1 MSVKLT
7 VSRLNP
13 AKRSNKFNQFI
24 WQLFYWGGLYNYK
37 VRLMAQLFYIF
48 YSLVYNGF
56 SLRAKG
62 VGSPSRERSTE
73 ILLSALSRSH
83 WGQLGRLAYRS
94 RPIFYIHQDEG
105 THCHSQES
113 HPRPPGHRQDHQP
126 QLILLGRKRRSCKI
140 HAHGLRPHAAEPEDD

>member
-1 MSVKLT
+1 
-7 VSRLNP
+7 
-13 AKRSNKFNQFI
+13 
-24 WQLFYWGGLYNYK
+24 
-37 VRLMAQLFYIF
+37 MALLFYIF

-73 ILLSALSRSH
+73 ILLPALPRSH
-83 WGQLGRLAYRS
+83 WGQLGRLAYPS

-140 HAHGLRPHAAEPEDD
+140 HAHGLRPHAAEPEDEQSPTQQADPKFSAPSSAALLICKPRRRGKRWCVGRGNMI